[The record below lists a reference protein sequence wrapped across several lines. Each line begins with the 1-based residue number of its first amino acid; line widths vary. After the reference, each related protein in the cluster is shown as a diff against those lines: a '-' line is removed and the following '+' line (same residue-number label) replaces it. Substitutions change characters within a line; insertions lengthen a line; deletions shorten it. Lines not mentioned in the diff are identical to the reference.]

1 MPTPGEQTYL
11 ITQGSFAVTI
21 YSNPKG
27 AAQKKRITS
36 IKVRGGLRQKARA
49 TEGLVSE
56 RSKFKTKASLPA
68 TVCQWDVCSGRKQ
81 MWTCGPLTCSTD
93 CWGTFQALES
103 AHLQHWPPEQRALP
117 ANLPH
122 SAARDGASNR
132 GMNECP

>member
-81 MWTCGPLTCSTD
+81 MWTCG
-93 CWGTFQALES
+93 LES